1 MKSYDA
7 IIIGSGPNGL
17 AAAITLQQQGLST
30 LIIEGADTIGG
41 GMRTK
46 ELTLAG
52 FKHDVCSAIH
62 PMALGSPFIKSIPL
76 AEYGLKF
83 SIADYQVAHPLD
95 SGRSVVLHQDL
106 EEMRSELGID
116 ADAYISLLKPFVS
129 QWEALAQDV
138 LGPLRYPKNPV
149 LMAKFGLKGLRSAQA
164 IADQFKTEEAKAFW
178 AGLVGH
184 GILPF
189 SKLTTAAVGM
199 ILATVGHKVGWPIP
213 IGGSQSI
220 ADAMLKYYES
230 LGGELQLNFWFED
243 VQALPKHKIL
253 ILDLTPQQILK
264 IKGLNLKDKYRKQL
278 DDFRYGMGVF
288 KVDWA
293 LSEPT
298 PFLNKRCQQAA
309 TVHLGNTYEE
319 IAQNELATYNG
330 KLVDKPYVLFAQQ
343 SMFDSSRAP
352 EGKHTGW
359 AYCHVPHGS
368 IANRTEAIENQIERF
383 APGFK
388 DTIIARSEMN
398 SMQLQNYN
406 PNYQGGDING
416 GQMDIL
422 QLFTRPTKSL
432 TPYRTS
438 NPNVFIAS
446 SSTPPG
452 GGVHGMCGFH
462 AARIALKDHYN
473 IKLKI

>member
-1 MKSYDA
+1 LKSYDA

>member
-264 IKGLNLKDKYRKQL
+264 IKGLNLKGKYRKQL